1 MTRQK
6 APDRKTALEIKRKQ
20 IDAQIKAIDARN
32 NKQARKDDTRR
43 KVIAGSLALG
53 FTEKNPQ
60 SPVALTMLNLLDE
73 FVEPRSRY
81 LFPFLPAK
89 EASPQTV
96 EKAKKPKGKPAPAS
110 SASPDATAPAPAPA
124 AEKIEPHPSPA
135 AAPVAEKIEPR
146 PAPAPVPVAE
156 KIEPQPA
163 PAPAPAPLAAKPQ
176 PQPAP
181 PPSHA
186 AASHP
191 PGKETAPGGF
201 ASMFK
206 K

>member
-20 IDAQIKAIDARN
+20 IEAQLRAISARE
-32 NKQARKDDTRR
+32 KQTSRKDDTRR
-43 KVIAGSLALG
+43 KVIAGSIALK
-53 FTEKNPQ
+53 FMDNSPQ
-60 SPVALTMLNLLDE
+60 SPVAVTMLNLLDE

-89 EASPQTV
+89 EASPSNV

-110 SASPDATAPAPAPA
+110 SASPDAAAPAPAPA
-124 AEKIEPHPSPA
+124 AEKIEPRPA
-135 AAPVAEKIEPR
+135 PAPAPVAEKIEPR
-146 PAPAPVPVAE
+146 PAPAP
-156 KIEPQPA
+156 
-163 PAPAPAPLAAKPQ
+163 APAPLAAKPH
-176 PQPAP
+176 PDSAP
-181 PPSHA
+181 LPSHA